1 MATHPTEATTLTESQ
16 WLKIKNAPRGYQ
28 HSLFQVHTLRAYA
41 AKIGRTVEEQQEFE
55 RSHGR
60 TDSPL
65 AWLYREPAILALGHK
80 RPVASVEIE
89 IGEEVEIEGLHY
101 NVFLDWNYQLKLVE
115 VQ

>member
-1 MATHPTEATTLTESQ
+1 MTTHPTEATTLTNGQ

-28 HSLFQVHTLRAYA
+28 HSLFQVHTLADYA
-41 AKIGRTVEEQQEFE
+41 AKIGRTVEEQQAHE

-65 AWLYREPAILALGHK
+65 AWLYREPAILALGYK
-80 RPVASVEIE
+80 RPVASVQVE
-89 IGEEVEIEGLHY
+89 IGEEVEIEGVHY
-101 NVFLDWNYQLKLVE
+101 NVFLDLNYQLKLVE